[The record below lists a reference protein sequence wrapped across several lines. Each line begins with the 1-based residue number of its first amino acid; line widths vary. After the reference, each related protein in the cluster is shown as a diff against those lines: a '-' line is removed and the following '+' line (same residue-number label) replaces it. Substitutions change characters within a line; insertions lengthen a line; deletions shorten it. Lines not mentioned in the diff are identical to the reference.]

1 VPVVDVGGQSEG
13 DEQVVEV
20 AWAHTPMLG
29 QFPPGLVHD
38 VRLLYLHL
46 PTVAHGVLSLQGTPV
61 VEQKLDTMVGQGV
74 SSVHWLVV

>member
-1 VPVVDVGGQSEG
+1 
-13 DEQVVEV
+13 
-20 AWAHTPMLG
+20 MLG

-38 VRLLYLHL
+38 VRLSYLHL
-46 PTVAHGVLSLQGTPV
+46 PTVAQGLLSLQGTPV